1 MNKWHKIGVAVGFS
15 SAAILTIHI
24 INKIIFSTSVVNGAT
39 VITNKLN
46 YKWKFGNISYSKTGN
61 GKPILLIHDL
71 KNTSSTY
78 EWKEII
84 KKLSKSRTV
93 YAIDLLGCGYS
104 DKPNI
109 TYTAYLYVQ
118 LLNDFITNVIG
129 KRTDVAVTG
138 DSCPFAIMACYNNNM
153 IIDKLFLVNPESIGK
168 STLIPNKKSN
178 LFRILLNSP
187 VIGTM
192 IYNVCMSKRNIK
204 QYFNQEL
211 FYNPNKVSKEI
222 LNAYHENAHLYG
234 SSAKYLYTSTKC
246 RYTTASIG
254 RAISEINNCI
264 YIIAGESEFN
274 IDATIE
280 DYLSINPAIEVALI
294 RKCKHLPQLE
304 HPDMLLT
311 QFSIFL

>member
-1 MNKWHKIGVAVGFS
+1 MNKLQKIGIAVGLG
-15 SAAILTIHI
+15 SAAISTIHI
-24 INKIIFSTSVVNGAT
+24 INKIIFSTSVVNGVT
-39 VITNKLN
+39 IINNKLN
-46 YKWKFGNISYSKTGN
+46 YKWKFGNISYTKSGK

-71 KNTSSTY
+71 KNTSSSY
-78 EWKEII
+78 EWNKII
-84 KKLSKSRTV
+84 QKLSKNRTV

-129 KRTDVAVTG
+129 KRTDVVVTG
-138 DSCPFAIMACYNNNM
+138 DSCPMVIMACYNNTTLF
-153 IIDKLFLVNPESIGK
+153 DKLILLNPESIGR
-168 STLIPNKKSN
+168 STQIPNKKSN

-192 IYNVCMSKRNIK
+192 IYNVCMSKYNIRK
-204 QYFNQEL
+204 CFQNDL
-211 FYNPNKVSKEI
+211 FYNYNHISKDV

-234 SSAKYLYTSTKC
+234 SSAKFLYTSTKC

-264 YIIAGESEFN
+264 YIIGGESEPDMN
-274 IDATIE
+274 STIE
-280 DYLSINPAIEVALI
+280 DYISINPAIEFSI
-294 RKCKHLPQLE
+294 INKCRHLPQLE
-304 HPDMLLT
+304 QPHKLISQLD
-311 QFSIFL
+311 IFL